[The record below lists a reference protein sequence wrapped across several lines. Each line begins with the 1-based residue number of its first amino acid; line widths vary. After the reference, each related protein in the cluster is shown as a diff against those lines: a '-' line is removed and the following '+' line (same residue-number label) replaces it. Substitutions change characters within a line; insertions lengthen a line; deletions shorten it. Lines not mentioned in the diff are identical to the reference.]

1 MFELTRRADYALR
14 LMIDVGAHEG
24 ASVST
29 ADVARREEIPY
40 QFLRK
45 VAHDLVA
52 RGLLKAGRGVR
63 GGVSLARPP
72 ESITV
77 LDIVWAIDP
86 PAINQCTMDPCQCER
101 RDICAAY
108 PVWMKVQAEVERA
121 LKGVRLSDLIRRHQA
136 RWAAQKAAGGRRRGE
151 GSGGP
156 TDKAKSLADSV
167 QMAHLRH
174 AKAGRFLRQQKME
187 KGVTRI

>member
-29 ADVARREEIPY
+29 AEVARREEIPY

-52 RGLLKAGRGVR
+52 RGLLSAGRGVR

-86 PAINQCTMDPCQCER
+86 PAINQCTVDPSQCDR
-101 RDICAAY
+101 RDYCAAY
-108 PVWMKVQAEVERA
+108 PVWLKVQEEVERV
-121 LKGVRLSDLIRRHQA
+121 LGGVRLSDLIRRHRAQQ
-136 RWAAQKAAGGRRRGE
+136 AAQRSGRGGGRRQ
-151 GSGGP
+151 GP
-156 TDKAKSLADSV
+156 NAPVVNPKSPAELV
-167 QMAHLRH
+167 QMARLRRV
-174 AKAGRFLRQQKME
+174 GTGLRSTGTRVN
-187 KGVTRI
+187 KGGTSI

>member
-24 ASVST
+24 TSVST
-29 ADVARREEIPY
+29 AHVARREEIPY

-52 RGLLKAGRGVR
+52 RGLLNAGRGVK

-86 PAINQCTMDPCQCER
+86 PAINQCTVDPSQCER

-108 PVWMKVQAEVERA
+108 PVWMKMQTEVERV

-136 RWAAQKAAGGRRRGE
+136 HRAVQKTGPSGR
-151 GSGGP
+151 SGQGP
-156 TDKAKSLADSV
+156 SARLGRTKDPADSV
-167 QMAHLRH
+167 QMARPRRVQTGLTST
-174 AKAGRFLRQQKME
+174 QKGME
-187 KGVTRI
+187 KGVTFV